1 MALGDLPPCP
11 FIAGPM
17 IMDPRLF
24 VGRRGELARLTAM
37 AQQPVSANVVGER
50 RIGKSSLLYHFFQT
64 WEQRVR
70 QPDRY
75 CVVYLNLQDAHCD
88 QEHRFYQA
96 VLQALRQRL
105 QRRPTLGQLPQSA
118 DRSGFSEAMGQCR
131 QANVLPV
138 LCLDEFESLFEQTQ
152 EFGDRFFDNLRALMN
167 SNQVM
172 LILASRQSLDVYKK
186 RHRLTSDFFNLGQI
200 IRLGELEPEEVNDLV
215 RLPASTVSNLPPA
228 LGALEQSTAK
238 KWGEQHPCKL
248 QHAANFLWQAG
259 QQGYDKKW
267 AWKHYKYEIRRLP
280 KRRQRPN
287 PQRPNPLRALK
298 NLGRLARNIGDSLD
312 DFGNL
317 MTGAVIVVVV
327 LLGILGVFQRQDL
340 KQFLDKILGG

>member
-17 IMDPRLF
+17 ITDPRLF
-24 VGRRGELARLTAM
+24 VGRRRQLARLTAM

-96 VLQALRQRL
+96 VLQVLGQKLRYH
-105 QRRPTLGQLPQSA
+105 PTLGQLPQSA

-138 LCLDEFESLFEQTQ
+138 LCLDEFESLFEQTE

-186 RHRLTSDFFNLGQI
+186 KHRLTSDFFNLGQI
-200 IRLGELEPEEVNDLV
+200 VRLGELEPIEVDHLV
-215 RLPASTVSNLPPA
+215 SLPKSADASLSPA
-228 LGALEQSTAK
+228 LGVSDQDKAK
-238 KWGEQHPCKL
+238 DWGGRHPCKL

-259 QQGYDKKW
+259 QQGYGETW
-267 AWKHYKYEIRRLP
+267 AWEHYRYEIRRLP

-287 PQRPNPLRALK
+287 LLRAVK

-317 MTGAVIVVVV
+317 VTGAVIVVVV
-327 LLGILGVFQRQDL
+327 LLGILGVFQRQEL
-340 KQFLDKILGG
+340 KEFLDKILGG